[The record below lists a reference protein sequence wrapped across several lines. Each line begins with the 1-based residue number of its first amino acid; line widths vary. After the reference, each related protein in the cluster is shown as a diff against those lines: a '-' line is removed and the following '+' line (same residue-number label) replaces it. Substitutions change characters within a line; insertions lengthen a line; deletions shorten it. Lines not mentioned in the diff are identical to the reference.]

1 MIIIFLATTLF
12 LGFYDNYIFSYNFV
26 CGFLMIIIYLA
37 TTLLVGF

>member
-26 CGFLMIIIYLA
+26 VGFNDNYIFSYNFVCGF
-37 TTLLVGF
+37 